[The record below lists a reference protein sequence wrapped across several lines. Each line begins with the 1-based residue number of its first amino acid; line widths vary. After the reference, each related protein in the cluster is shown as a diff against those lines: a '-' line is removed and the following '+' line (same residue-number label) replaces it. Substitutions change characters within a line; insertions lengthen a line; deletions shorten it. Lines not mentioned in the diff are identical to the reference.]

1 MEETF
6 DTLEGLMEDLKNSI
20 HNGLNEGK
28 IPSIKIGVW
37 RYQIEIK
44 NGKYILTTWWYGK
57 VFILYPFL
65 LYGIHTHIGNNG
77 WGPLLV
83 AETF

>member
-28 IPSIKIGVW
+28 IPLIKIGVW

-44 NGKYILTTWWYGK
+44 NGKYILTTW
-57 VFILYPFL
+57 
-65 LYGIHTHIGNNG
+65 
-77 WGPLLV
+77 
-83 AETF
+83 

>member
-1 MEETF
+1 
-6 DTLEGLMEDLKNSI
+6 MEDLKNSI

-44 NGKYILTTWWYGK
+44 NGKYILTTW
-57 VFILYPFL
+57 
-65 LYGIHTHIGNNG
+65 
-77 WGPLLV
+77 
-83 AETF
+83 